1 MDGAFDAMLDQLLS
15 HSVNEVS
22 PTDLQSK
29 DNIILLDTR
38 EKKEYTTSHIENS
51 IWIGYDDFRLKRV
64 KNIPKNKPIIV
75 YCSVG
80 FRSEKIAEKLTKA
93 GYKDVSNLYGGIFEW
108 VHQGHKVFTAQELE
122 TKKVHTFDKAWS
134 QWLTKGKKIY

>member
-1 MDGAFDAMLDQLLS
+1 MDGAFDTMLDQLLN

-29 DNIILLDTR
+29 DNIILLDAR

-51 IWIGYDDFRLKRV
+51 IWIGYNDFRLKRV

-93 GYKDVSNLYGGIFEW
+93 GYEDVSNLYGGIFEW
-108 VHQGHKVFTAQELE
+108 VHQGHKVYTDKDLE
-122 TKKVHTFDKAWS
+122 TNKVHTFDKEWS